1 MTILVFNEE
10 FKNFTQK
17 LLFHNTALK
26 LRTILP
32 FYYFSV
38 DILVFRNFHE
48 ILEFLPAIFIISFYS
63 RIIFFF
69 FFSYVGEFFS
79 GNNFFSSVE
88 ILPENSVVFD
98 VDPHIEIIFDRHHQ
112 THQS

>member
-17 LLFHNTALK
+17 LLFHNTTLK

-38 DILVFRNFHE
+38 EILVVRNFHE
-48 ILEFLPAIFIISFYS
+48 ILEFLPAIFIISYYLRTIFSFSS
-63 RIIFFF
+63 RIWENLL
-69 FFSYVGEFFS
+69 VG
-79 GNNFFSSVE
+79 
-88 ILPENSVVFD
+88 
-98 VDPHIEIIFDRHHQ
+98 IIFSAR
-112 THQS
+112 